1 MKMPR
6 VRTIWEDIIVHVT
19 LTSEEMVLNV
29 HVSLYIYK
37 YIYIKEIVKKKR
49 TKQIFPNI
57 LVLTFSLLLQIFRYN
72 VYKCI
77 IN

>member
-37 YIYIKEIVKKKR
+37 YIYIKEISKEKKNKTDFSQHSR
-49 TKQIFPNI
+49 TNVFTA
-57 LVLTFSLLLQIFRYN
+57 VADLQ
-72 VYKCI
+72 VQCL
-77 IN
+77 